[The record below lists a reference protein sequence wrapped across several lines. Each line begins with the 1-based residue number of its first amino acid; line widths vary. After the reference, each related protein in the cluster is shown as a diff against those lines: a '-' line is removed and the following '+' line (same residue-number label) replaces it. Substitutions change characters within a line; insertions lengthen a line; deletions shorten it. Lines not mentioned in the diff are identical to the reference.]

1 MELHSCPARPLI
13 ITFFPLI
20 WRSQDLHLDATSS
33 RPQPQ
38 LPGQRCKECA
48 VISQLK
54 NIWKIFTIHRA
65 HSTLNL
71 LLKISPPLCVICE
84 QKCVVLGGFLYII
97 DCDNRWVVFDCL
109 KGGTQNHRKCDMIVV
124 EFVKS
129 KSSFLKF
136 CFHSTFKF
144 NFSTEHFVFS
154 ASPNFVVTGIV
165 FVPNASEKQ
174 ISEMC
179 GK

>member
-1 MELHSCPARPLI
+1 MAWAYLLTYVFENLTHTFGCKLIILCNFCATIDWPGDTNSWRPYIFAKATPLALLEGDMPRSEQQSRLLVFTWNCIRARPLI

-33 RPQPQ
+33 RPPPQ

-84 QKCVVLGGFLYII
+84 QKCVVLGGFYIKSTVTI
-97 DCDNRWVVFDCL
+97 
-109 KGGTQNHRKCDMIVV
+109 GG
-124 EFVKS
+124 
-129 KSSFLKF
+129 
-136 CFHSTFKF
+136 
-144 NFSTEHFVFS
+144 
-154 ASPNFVVTGIV
+154 
-165 FVPNASEKQ
+165 
-174 ISEMC
+174 
-179 GK
+179 